1 MKGRLMGSSVL
12 IVDDDPSD
20 RRILERALL
29 EQDADLAIDTVDN
42 GAAALAHLQQGAR
55 PGLIV
60 TDLNMPE
67 MGGKQLLEWLQDVPA
82 LRQVAKVVMSSS
94 DDADD
99 QAACMARNAD
109 AYIVKPDAL
118 AGYRDVAARL
128 VRMMDRAPVQVA

>member
-1 MKGRLMGSSVL
+1 MGSSVL

-29 EQDADLAIDTVDN
+29 ERDADLAIATVDN
-42 GAAALAHLQQGAR
+42 GAAALAHLQDGAR

-67 MGGKQLLEWLQDVPA
+67 MGGKQLLERLQEVPA
-82 LRQVAKVVMSSS
+82 LRRVTKVVMSSS

-99 QAACMARNAD
+99 QAACIARDAQ

-118 AGYRDVAARL
+118 AGYRDVAAQL
-128 VRMMDRAPVQVA
+128 VTMIDRASSEVA